1 VTSQKFIPYDSPSK
15 TSEQQLTPAGKVMS
29 ESTSYQK
36 KTKSLDFEGS
46 VVEVSIVFSKKSQNS
61 KNISPDRKIE
71 KSASTKNLP
80 IPEP

>member
-1 VTSQKFIPYDSPSK
+1 
-15 TSEQQLTPAGKVMS
+15 
-29 ESTSYQK
+29 
-36 KTKSLDFEGS
+36 

-61 KNISPDRKIE
+61 KNISPDRKTE